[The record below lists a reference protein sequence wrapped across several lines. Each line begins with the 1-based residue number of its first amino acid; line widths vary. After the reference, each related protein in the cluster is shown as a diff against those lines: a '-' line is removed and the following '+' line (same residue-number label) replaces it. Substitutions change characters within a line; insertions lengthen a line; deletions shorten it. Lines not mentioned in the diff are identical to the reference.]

1 MAKNKKHLVI
11 EHLEKVS
18 SEMLENH
25 FDIIRDYIK
34 DKNGIYA
41 LYSGDKLYYVGLA
54 MKMSTRLKQHLKDRH
69 AGLWNRFSLY
79 LTRDE
84 KYLNELESLFLNIYK
99 PKGNK
104 VKGKLR
110 GSTSLKKDLYKKAK
124 EEALR
129 SVDDMFGRDKK
140 EKIQKT
146 TKTTPQTNPL
156 FIGHYIDKPLFIK
169 RTYKGVEY
177 KAKLKPSGY
186 VLHNGKEYSSPRAA
200 AMAIT
205 NHRNMNGLIFWKYK
219 DENGDWVPL
228 KRLKEKK
235 NLGKKPQKRKKT
247 GSGGKPVLAPY
258 ITKGFA
264 IRAKYKGRTYR
275 ARVLNSG
282 TIRYNGKLFKSPS
295 GAGKVI
301 KNRDVNGW
309 VFWQYQ
315 KKPGVW
321 APLSE
326 LKRGHK

>member
-1 MAKNKKHLVI
+1 MANNKKHLVI

-25 FDIIRDYIK
+25 FDIIKDYIK

-146 TKTTPQTNPL
+146 TRTTPQTNPF
-156 FIGHYIDKPLFIK
+156 FIGHYIDKQLSIK

-177 KAKLKPSGY
+177 KAKLKP
-186 VLHNGKEYSSPRAA
+186 NGQVILNDKPYNSPTDAA
-200 AMAIT
+200 KAIAD
-205 NHRNMNGLIFWKYK
+205 RSMNGLTFWKYK

-258 ITKGFA
+258 VKKGFA
-264 IRAKYKGRTYR
+264 IRGQYKGRTYKGK
-275 ARVLNSG
+275 VLKSG
-282 TIRYNGKLFKSPS
+282 RIRYNGKLYNSPT
-295 GAGKVI
+295 GAGSAAI
-301 KNRDVNGW
+301 NGRINGW
-309 VFWQYQ
+309 VFWHYQ
-315 KKPGVW
+315 KKRGVW
-321 APLSE
+321 VPLSE
-326 LKRGHK
+326 LKKAHK